1 MSVYFFCFDEVDP
14 LGHTATH
21 PSEPLA
27 TRLGALLLLAGS
39 SCASSLRLPRRAA
52 SGPLGRFQLRMKSCR
67 LTGSRWTV
75 PWPSRRAIRAV
86 GQICS
91 YDTFVIPAQAGIQ
104 TAPDSG
110 LRVIDGKST
119 TWRKNKFALIR
130 AALHC
135 NVHPVGTEARA
146 WGVGARHSKLRWPG
160 RPCAT
165 SVVTKAWVFSSRPLE
180 YTSGIV
186 CFSDRHCGSSWSKL
200 PPCCPLRTRQTENPS
215 ISLRKHVDES
225 NA

>member
-1 MSVYFFCFDEVDP
+1 MGDC
-14 LGHTATH
+14 ATY
-21 PSEPLA
+21 PIEPLA

-75 PWPSRRAIRAV
+75 PWPSRRAIRAA

-104 TAPDSG
+104 TAPDSR
-110 LRVIDGKST
+110 LRVNDGKST

-135 NVHPVGTEARA
+135 NVHPVGSEARA
-146 WGVGARHSKLRWPG
+146 WVLAQGIRGCAGLAGPARHRLSPRPG
-160 RPCAT
+160 F
-165 SVVTKAWVFSSRPLE
+165 FSSRPLE

>member
-1 MSVYFFCFDEVDP
+1 MSIPTPHAGQAFSKEHGQGRRRKLPGFYLKKRHPDLMQTALPAIFNIAYRVLFLRSVYFFCFDEVDP

-21 PSEPLA
+21 PIEPLA

-75 PWPSRRAIRAV
+75 PWPSRRAIRAA

-91 YDTFVIPAQAGIQ
+91 YGVFVIPAQAGIQ

-130 AALHC
+130 AAPALQC
-135 NVHPVGTEARA
+135 SP
-146 WGVGARHSKLRWPG
+146 S
-160 RPCAT
+160 
-165 SVVTKAWVFSSRPLE
+165 WV
-180 YTSGIV
+180 
-186 CFSDRHCGSSWSKL
+186 
-200 PPCCPLRTRQTENPS
+200 
-215 ISLRKHVDES
+215 
-225 NA
+225 